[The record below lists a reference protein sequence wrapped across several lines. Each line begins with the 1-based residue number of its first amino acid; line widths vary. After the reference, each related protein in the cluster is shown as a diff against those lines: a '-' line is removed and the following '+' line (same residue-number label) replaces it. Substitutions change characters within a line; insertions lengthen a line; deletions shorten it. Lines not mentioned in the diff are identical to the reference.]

1 MKFEFNNFY
10 HSNKK
15 YSHVFCLF
23 FFLLFFNCKTKESNI
38 QKKYNT
44 TTADTIAS
52 QSDDSTDHSSEDEI
66 AERKKYIAFLTDFL
80 NQNASKQ
87 SIDTLNNRVEGAM
100 EIYANHNALKDS
112 DFVDIND
119 KLVSFIEAKN
129 DLKMPESFYTAGL
142 MESYGY
148 FSIADG
154 HPINHFKKGAKLGNV
169 NCVKYLAIIYFE
181 RILVK
186 HNATELCDPVCL
198 SHRGRNY
205 IEESHLAS
213 LNKKDILGFTS
224 VSDNVLLKTISDHI
238 NTKMSDEEILNYVI
252 HLRTH
257 RNPIFNLSDVQIKEA
272 LNNYKADSKAYQ
284 GSKSNEAFRTI
295 LDNNSNIDISDIAE
309 LYTFNYPA
317 YENDAVFL
325 FWITLDFEKKGI
337 ETYNQFMEEYDL
349 QEKYGIV
356 DLGSREL
363 INGILKYFINL
374 GDTKSEEL
382 LKEYASINDSK

>member
-1 MKFEFNNFY
+1 MKFEFNNFFQ
-10 HSNKK
+10 SSKK
-15 YSHVFCLF
+15 YSHMLCLL
-23 FFLLFFNCKTKESNI
+23 FLLFFNCKTKESNI
-38 QKKYNT
+38 QKKHKNPT
-44 TTADTIAS
+44 SDTIAS
-52 QSDDSTDHSSEDEI
+52 QSDDSVDHSSEDEI
-66 AERKKYIAFLTDFL
+66 AARKKYIAFLTDFL
-80 NQNASKQ
+80 NQKESKQ
-87 SIDTLNNRVEGAM
+87 SIDTLNNRVEAAM
-100 EIYANHNALKDS
+100 EIYANYNALKDS

-119 KLVSFIEAKN
+119 KLVSFIESKN

-181 RILVK
+181 RILSK
-186 HNATELCDPVCL
+186 HNATELCDPVCM

-213 LNKKDILGFTS
+213 LSKKDILGFTS
-224 VSDNVLLKTISDHI
+224 PSNNVLLKTITDHI
-238 NTKMSDEEILNYVI
+238 NAKMTDEEILNYVI

-257 RNPIFNLSDVQIKEA
+257 SNLIFNLNDIQIKEA
-272 LNNYKADSKAYQ
+272 LNNYKADSKSYQ
-284 GSKSNEAFRTI
+284 GSNSNEVFKNV
-295 LDNNSNIDISDIAE
+295 LDNNSNIDISDVAE

-337 ETYNQFMEEYDL
+337 VTYNQFMEEYDL
-349 QEKYGIV
+349 QEKYGII

-363 INGILKYFINL
+363 INGILKYFIEH
-374 GDTKSEEL
+374 GDAKSEEL
-382 LKEYASINDSK
+382 LKEYASNDTSK